1 MGASVSGIV
10 DLLGA
15 TFIVARD
22 GRIEYLAGEGRGLA
36 TSELSAETLDKV
48 RADIAARVS
57 IELEVSVDIAD
68 NAGKSVAAAAFT
80 TVIRS
85 RRS

>member
-1 MGASVSGIV
+1 MGTSRVGSVRRGPRELAS
-10 DLLGA
+10 LGQPP
-15 TFIVARD
+15 
-22 GRIEYLAGEGRGLA
+22 EA

-68 NAGKSVAAAAFT
+68 NAGKSFAAAAFT
-80 TVIRS
+80 TAIRS

>member
-1 MGASVSGIV
+1 MGTSRVGSVRRGPRELAS
-10 DLLGA
+10 LGQPP
-15 TFIVARD
+15 
-22 GRIEYLAGEGRGLA
+22 EA

-48 RADIAARVS
+48 AARVS

-68 NAGKSVAAAAFT
+68 NAGKSFAAVAFT
-80 TVIRS
+80 TAIRS